1 MVAARHLSA
10 ERGGESDRYDLIVAR
25 APVKR
30 RLATTAPQPD
40 AAAAP
45 LADGRRRVVIESVS
59 PEVEGGRFPSKR
71 SLGERVAIEADVF
84 ADGHDAI
91 SCVLRY
97 RHQSET
103 AWTEV
108 PMLALGN
115 DRWRA
120 EFAASE
126 LGRYVY
132 TVQGWVDPFQ
142 TWRLQLAKRVVAGQ
156 DVAPEMEVG
165 AQLVEAAAG
174 RAQGADATALLK
186 HAEALRSG
194 RDAAGVPVKS
204 PLPNPLPGG
213 ERELPSR
220 LPGGEK
226 VSNQL
231 IDLMDR
237 HPDRSE
243 AVTYPRE
250 LEMLVDPL
258 RARFSAW
265 YELFPRSAGEPGRH
279 GTFRDVEQRLPYISS
294 MGFDVLYMPPIHPI
308 GRTNR
313 KGANNTVRA
322 SSGEPGSPWA
332 IGSDEGGHKSVHP
345 ELGTLDDFRHLLR
358 AAEEHGLAI
367 ALDIAFQCSPDHP
380 YIREHPEW
388 FRHRPD
394 GSIQYA
400 ENPPKKYEDIV
411 PFDFECEAWRELWA
425 ELLSIVRFWIEQGV
439 RIFRVDNPHT
449 KPFAFWEWLIAEV
462 KREHPEAIFLAEA
475 FTRPKVMYRL
485 AKAGFSQSYTYFA
498 WRNTA
503 WELTQ
508 YFTELTQAPVRDFF
522 RPNLWPNTPDILT
535 EYVQT
540 GGRPA
545 FAARLLLAAT
555 LGASYGIY
563 GPAFELCEGRAK
575 EPGSEEYLDSEKY
588 QLRSWK
594 TDSPDSLREMITLVN
609 EIRHENL
616 ALQSDR
622 GLRFHPTENDSLLAY
637 TKSTS
642 DLADVV
648 LTVVNLD
655 PHHTQSGMVTLP
667 LKALGLE
674 SDKSYQA
681 HELLSGARYMW
692 TGPRNYVEINPHAS
706 PAQIF
711 RFRRRIRSEH
721 DFEYFL

>member
-1 MVAARHLSA
+1 
-10 ERGGESDRYDLIVAR
+10 
-25 APVKR
+25 
-30 RLATTAPQPD
+30 
-40 AAAAP
+40 
-45 LADGRRRVVIESVS
+45 VVIEAVT
-59 PEVEGGRFPSKR
+59 PEVDGGRFPSKR
-71 SLGERVAIEADVF
+71 SLGERAAVEADVF
-84 ADGHDAI
+84 ADGYDAL
-91 SCVLRY
+91 SCVIRY
-97 RHQSET
+97 RHQSAS
-103 AWTEV
+103 AWTEA
-108 PMLALGN
+108 PMLMLGN
-115 DRWRA
+115 DRWRG
-120 EFAASE
+120 ELSVGE

-132 TVQGWVDPFQ
+132 TVQAWVDRFQ
-142 TWRLQLAKRVVAGQ
+142 TWRVQFAKRVAAGQ
-156 DVAPEMEVG
+156 DVALELEVG
-165 AQLVEAAAG
+165 ARLVEGAAK
-174 RAQGADATALLK
+174 RAEGADSNLLLNL
-186 HAEALRSG
+186 AEALR
-194 RDAAGVPVKS
+194 RTPEAGTAVGKDLS
-204 PLPNPLPGG
+204 
-213 ERELPSR
+213 
-220 LPGGEK
+220 
-226 VSNQL
+226 
-231 IDLMDR
+231 DLMDR
-237 HPDRSE
+237 YPDRSE

-250 LEMLVDPL
+250 LEMLVDPQ

-265 YELFPRSAGEPGRH
+265 YELFPRSAGEAGRH
-279 GTFRDVEQRLPYISS
+279 GTFSDVERRLPYIAS
-294 MGFDVLYMPPIHPI
+294 MGFDVLYLPPIHPI
-308 GRTNR
+308 GRSHR
-313 KGANNTVRA
+313 KGANNGVQA

-332 IGSDEGGHKSVHP
+332 IGSEEGGHKAIHP
-345 ELGTLDDFRHLLR
+345 ELGTLDDFRHLVR
-358 AAEEHGLAI
+358 TAEEHGLEL

-380 YIREHPEW
+380 YIKEHPDW

-411 PFDFECEAWRELWA
+411 PFDFECDSWRELWN
-425 ELLSIVRFWIEQGV
+425 ELLSIVGHWIDQGV
-439 RIFRVDNPHT
+439 SIFRVDNPHT
-449 KPFAFWEWLIAEV
+449 KPFAFWEWLIGEV
-462 KREHPEAIFLAEA
+462 KRDHPEVIFLAEA

-498 WRNTA
+498 WRNTT

-508 YFTELTQAPVRDFF
+508 YFTELTQTSVSDYF

-535 EYVQT
+535 EYLQS

-545 FAARLLLAAT
+545 FAARLVLAAT

-588 QLRSWK
+588 QLRSWDL
-594 TDSPDSLREMITLVN
+594 DSADSLREMITLVN

-622 GLRFHPTENDSLLAY
+622 GLRFHTTENDRLIAY
-637 TKSTS
+637 TKSTA

-667 LKALGLE
+667 LKALGLDAE
-674 SDKSYQA
+674 KSYQA
-681 HELLSGARYMW
+681 HELLSGARYLW
-692 TGPRNYVEINPHAS
+692 TGPRNYVEINPHAA

>member
-1 MVAARHLSA
+1 
-10 ERGGESDRYDLIVAR
+10 VAR

-30 RLATTAPQPD
+30 RLSSPPVRPTRPE
-40 AAAAP
+40 AP
-45 LADGRRRVVIESVS
+45 LLDGRRRVVIEAVS
-59 PEVEGGRFPSKR
+59 PEVDGGRVPSNR
-71 SLGERVAIEADVF
+71 SLGEKVAVEADIF
-84 ADGHDAI
+84 ADGHDALA
-91 SCVLRY
+91 CVMRY
-97 RHQSET
+97 RHHAGSK
-103 AWTEV
+103 WTEER
-108 PMLALGN
+108 MSALGN

-120 EFAASE
+120 EFTVTE

-132 TVQGWVDPFQ
+132 TFEAWVDRFL
-142 TWRLQLAKRVVAGQ
+142 TWRLQLAKRMAAGQ
-156 DVAPEMEVG
+156 DVASELKVG
-165 AQLVEAAAG
+165 ATLVESAAG
-174 RAQGADATALLK
+174 RAQGADSAALLK
-186 HAEALRSG
+186 HAQSLLATP
-194 RDAAGVPVKS
+194 VPGAERVS
-204 PLPNPLPGG
+204 
-213 ERELPSR
+213 RELI
-220 LPGGEK
+220 E
-226 VSNQL
+226 L
-231 IDLMDR
+231 IDR
-237 HPDRSE
+237 YPDKSE
-243 AVTYPRE
+243 HVTYPRE
-250 LEMLVDPL
+250 LEVLVDPV
-258 RARFSAW
+258 RARFSSW

-279 GTFRDVEQRLPYISS
+279 GTFRDVERRLPYVAS
-294 MGFDVLYMPPIHPI
+294 MGFDVLYLPPIHPI
-308 GRTNR
+308 GLTNR
-313 KGANNTVRA
+313 KGANNSVKA
-322 SSGEPGSPWA
+322 LPGEPGSPWA
-332 IGSDEGGHKSVHP
+332 IGSEEGGHKSIHT

-358 AAEEHGLAI
+358 AAEEHGLAL

-388 FRHRPD
+388 FRHHPD

-425 ELLSIVRFWIEQGV
+425 ELLSIVSYWIDQGV

-449 KPFAFWEWLIAEV
+449 KPFAFWEWLIGEV
-462 KREHPEAIFLAEA
+462 KRDHPDAIFLSEA

-485 AKAGFSQSYTYFA
+485 AKAGFTQSYTYFA
-498 WRNTA
+498 WRNTV
-503 WELTQ
+503 WDLTQ
-508 YFTELTQAPVRDFF
+508 YFKELHQPPVSDFF

-535 EYVQT
+535 EYLQN

-545 FAARLLLAAT
+545 FAARLVLAAT

-563 GPAFELCEGRAK
+563 GPAFELCQARAK

-588 QLRSWK
+588 QLRSWPI
-594 TDSPDSLREMITLVN
+594 DSPDSLKELITLVN

-622 GLRFHPTENDSLLAY
+622 GLRFHTTENESLLAY

-648 LTVVNLD
+648 LTVINLD

-667 LKALGLE
+667 LEALGLDG
-674 SDKSYQA
+674 DKSYQA
-681 HELLSGARYMW
+681 HELLSGARYLLS
-692 TGPRNYVEINPHAS
+692 GPRNYVEINPHAA

>member
-1 MVAARHLSA
+1 
-10 ERGGESDRYDLIVAR
+10 
-25 APVKR
+25 
-30 RLATTAPQPD
+30 
-40 AAAAP
+40 
-45 LADGRRRVVIESVS
+45 VVVEGLS

-71 SLGERVAIEADVF
+71 SLGERIVIEADVF
-84 ADGHDAI
+84 ADGHDQLACI
-91 SCVLRY
+91 LRY
-97 RHQSET
+97 RHKAES
-103 AWTEV
+103 AWTEER
-108 PMLALGN
+108 MTALGN

-120 EFAASE
+120 EFTATE
-126 LGRYVY
+126 LGRYLY
-132 TVQGWVDPFQ
+132 TVEGWVDRFL
-142 TWRLQLAKRVVAGQ
+142 TWRQQLAKRVAAGQ
-156 DVAPEMEVG
+156 DVTLELEIG
-165 AQLVEAAAG
+165 AKLVEAAAT
-174 RAQGADATALLK
+174 RAKGDDATVLAK
-186 HAEALRSG
+186 FAVALRNTALA
-194 RDAAGVPVKS
+194 DPAAK
-204 PLPNPLPGG
+204 G
-213 ERELPSR
+213 ERVPH
-220 LPGGEK
+220 
-226 VSNQL
+226 QL
-231 IDLMDR
+231 VELMDR
-237 HPDRSE
+237 YPDRSE
-243 AVTYPRE
+243 SVTYPRE
-250 LEMLVDPL
+250 LELLVDPV
-258 RARFSAW
+258 RARFSSW
-265 YELFPRSAGEPGRH
+265 YELFPRSAGEAGRH
-279 GTFRDVEQRLPYISS
+279 GTFRDVERRLPYIAG
-294 MGFDVLYMPPIHPI
+294 MGFDVLYIPPIHPI

-313 KGANNTVRA
+313 KGANNSIKA
-322 SSGEPGSPWA
+322 SPEEPGSPWA
-332 IGSDEGGHKSVHP
+332 IGSEEGGHKSIHP
-345 ELGTLDDFRHLLR
+345 ELGKLEDFHHLLR
-358 AAEEHGLAI
+358 AAEERGMAV

-411 PFDFECEAWRELWA
+411 PFDFESESWRELWT
-425 ELLSIVRFWIEQGV
+425 ELLSIVRYWAEQGV

-449 KPFAFWEWLIAEV
+449 KPFAFWEWLIAEI
-462 KREHPEAIFLAEA
+462 KREYPEAIFLAEA
-475 FTRPKVMYRL
+475 FTRPNVMYRL
-485 AKAGFSQSYTYFA
+485 AKAGFTQSYTYFA

-535 EYVQT
+535 EYLQT

-545 FAARLLLAAT
+545 FAARLVLAAT

-563 GPAFELCEGRAK
+563 GPAFELCEARAK

-588 QLRSWK
+588 QLRSWDLDK
-594 TDSPDSLREMITLVN
+594 PDSLKELISLVN
-609 EIRHENL
+609 EIRRENL

-622 GLRFHPTENDSLLAY
+622 GLRFHTTENESLIAY

-667 LKALGLE
+667 IQALGIDTE
-674 SDKSYQA
+674 KSYQA

-692 TGPRNYVEINPHAS
+692 NGPRNYVEINPHAA